1 MLPTSLMSFFMPG
14 SGSHWLVPVLKVVK
28 FLHYQI
34 IHVKPEQQQIRTWVI
49 DLSRS
54 QLAIAIMTSKSHQL
68 LGSIQK
74 SSFLVWPIS
83 RLCNTTTGSWLWPQ
97 SSTRTT
103 WRTSPSTTSEG
114 RPSRGRRNCL
124 GWTGKGEV
132 KSNLFL
138 TSVASPK
145 ALGCFVWIAANSED
159 VNHLHPVVGQW
170 QRQLDVV
177 RGLEPG
183 VRQAV
188 EHLVAAFKM

>member
-1 MLPTSLMSFFMPG
+1 MALRHYGTSLLRHYGTTALWHYDTMALLHYDTIALRHYGIIALRHYGTIALRHYGTMAIPGVPGVSKSKTVSKEKQQKSAVLPTSLMSFFMSG

-83 RLCNTTTGSWLWPQ
+83 RLCNTWTGS
-97 SSTRTT
+97 
-103 WRTSPSTTSEG
+103 
-114 RPSRGRRNCL
+114 
-124 GWTGKGEV
+124 
-132 KSNLFL
+132 
-138 TSVASPK
+138 
-145 ALGCFVWIAANSED
+145 
-159 VNHLHPVVGQW
+159 
-170 QRQLDVV
+170 
-177 RGLEPG
+177 
-183 VRQAV
+183 
-188 EHLVAAFKM
+188 